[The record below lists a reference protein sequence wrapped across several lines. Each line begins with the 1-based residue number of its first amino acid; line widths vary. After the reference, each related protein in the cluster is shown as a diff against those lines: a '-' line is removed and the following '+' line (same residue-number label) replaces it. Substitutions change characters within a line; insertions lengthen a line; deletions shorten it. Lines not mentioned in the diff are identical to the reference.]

1 MKFIIGNWKMNG
13 TMADKENL
21 LKSIKSVKTKNKI
34 VMCLPFTLL
43 HGDNYNVAIGAQDVS
58 NHNDGAFTGDI
69 SAAML
74 KEAGAQ
80 YVIVGHSERRLYHFE
95 TNEMVKEKATVALK
109 HKLIPIVCVG
119 ETMEE
124 KMTGHTVSVIK
135 KMLMESIP
143 DSGEYIVAYE
153 PRWAI
158 GTGMTPST
166 SDIVLALKTVLET
179 LPTPVPVIYGG
190 SVNATNAHDIAS
202 IPYVNGLLIGGASL
216 KTETFLPIIKALD

>member
-1 MKFIIGNWKMNG
+1 
-13 TMADKENL
+13 
-21 LKSIKSVKTKNKI
+21 
-34 VMCLPFTLL
+34 
-43 HGDNYNVAIGAQDVS
+43 
-58 NHNDGAFTGDI
+58 
-69 SAAML
+69 
-74 KEAGAQ
+74 
-80 YVIVGHSERRLYHFE
+80 
-95 TNEMVKEKATVALK
+95 
-109 HKLIPIVCVG
+109 
-119 ETMEE
+119 MEE